1 MTAGRILIV
10 DDDVRLAGV
19 LVELLAGE
27 NFQPAHVS
35 SGAAAL
41 SCFPRRSSTSWSW
54 TWWCRRWM
62 DSDRGRTPPRAV
74 WSQLTSPTSGRKLC
88 LDPGEAMDSG
98 VIEGC
103 ETLASVPSKP
113 TSRATALAGVRP
125 ARAWMSSGVPPNPA
139 RSNRCAASARLQSER
154 SMGVRSFCQAAGP
167 DARAA
172 SDAVA
177 GAART
182 RPRGCVE
189 AYSDSSRTSISI
201 LFLLRGVGG
210 TGLTSRRLLGPSHE

>member
-1 MTAGRILIV
+1 
-10 DDDVRLAGV
+10 
-19 LVELLAGE
+19 
-27 NFQPAHVS
+27 
-35 SGAAAL
+35 
-41 SCFPRRSSTSWSW
+41 
-54 TWWCRRWM
+54 
-62 DSDRGRTPPRAV
+62 
-74 WSQLTSPTSGRKLC
+74 
-88 LDPGEAMDSG
+88 
-98 VIEGC
+98 
-103 ETLASVPSKP
+103 
-113 TSRATALAGVRP
+113 
-125 ARAWMSSGVPPNPA
+125 MSSGVPPNPA

-210 TGLTSRRLLGPSHE
+210 TGLTSRRLLGPSHEEPGSSRRISHQGADTPRHMDFAPAFGSHSAGPRSLPNHFGASAEDQPLSDRGPCRRPMAGSRGQADEQLVRTRIWR